1 MAKGMAHYTPDGK
14 KHTGATHKMKDGTL
28 HTGASHTSSSRRLNH
43 STSGGSKLS
52 AKQQKIASAA
62 PPNNKINGADFK
74 ALRGNKPK
82 KKSRMASA
90 MGYGTS

>member
-1 MAKGMAHYTPDGK
+1 
-14 KHTGATHKMKDGTL
+14 MKDGTL

-74 ALRGNKPK
+74 ALRGNNPK

>member
-14 KHTGATHKMKDGTL
+14 KYTGATHKMKDGTL
-28 HTGASHTSSSRRLNH
+28 HTGATHTSSSKKLSH
-43 STSGGSKLS
+43 SPSGGSKLS

-62 PPNNKINGADFK
+62 PPNNRITGADFK
-74 ALRGNKPK
+74 ALRNNKPK

-90 MGYGTS
+90 MGYGNS